1 MAGSNEGNEIHT
13 TEPAHGRRDK
23 GDRSM
28 SARGIIWMVLVCGV
42 LVWSTDASA
51 QGTEYVIGAGD
62 LLTISVWRHPELDR
76 PVTVRSNGL
85 ITFPP
90 VGEIMAQG
98 LTPTAL
104 GRELTQRLRDY
115 TRETNQVTV
124 TMDQF
129 NSRAIFLTGQIALP
143 GRYSFEHIPDI
154 LQVMSQ
160 AGGPLPSADLTS
172 VSIIRPT
179 PRGPEVIPV
188 DLGSYMRGE
197 TSAALPELRPGDTVE
212 FPSVYGGS
220 VAGPGMI
227 YVIGE
232 VNQPGAYTASERMDV
247 LQALAVAGGPTR
259 EASLEDVVVIMD
271 AGDSQVAAN
280 VDLAAITRHGTGSPF
295 YLSSGDRIVV
305 PPRGASIGEVLLTGA
320 GSLLDAT
327 REVLQSYL
335 LYLSVE
341 STLEEQRL
349 RNELEELQ
357 NQ

>member
-1 MAGSNEGNEIHT
+1 M
-13 TEPAHGRRDK
+13 R
-23 GDRSM
+23 
-28 SARGIIWMVLVCGV
+28 ARAIIWMVLVCSV
-42 LVWSTDASA
+42 LVWSGVAEAQSTD
-51 QGTEYVIGAGD
+51 YIIGAGD

-98 LTPTAL
+98 LTPISL

-129 NSRAIFLTGQIALP
+129 NSRAIFLTGQVAMP

-160 AGGPLPSADLTS
+160 AGGPLPSADLSS
-172 VSIIRPT
+172 VSIIRAT
-179 PRGPEVIPV
+179 ASGPEIIPV

-197 TSAALPELRPGDTVE
+197 AGRSLPDLLPGDTVE
-212 FPSVYGGS
+212 FPAIYGGS
-220 VAGPGMI
+220 VGGPGMVYI
-227 YVIGE
+227 IGE
-232 VNQPGAYTASERMDV
+232 VNMPGAYSASEKMDV
-247 LQALAVAGGPTR
+247 LQALALAGGPTR
-259 EASLEDVVVIMD
+259 EAALSDVVVIMD

-280 VDLAAITRHGTGSPF
+280 VDLDAITRHGTAQPF
-295 YLSSGDRIVV
+295 YVSAGDRIVV
-305 PPRGASIGEVLLTGA
+305 PPQGSSIGEVILTGA
-320 GSLLDAT
+320 GSILGAARD
-327 REVLQSYL
+327 VLQSYL
-335 LYLSVE
+335 LYLSVD
-341 STLEEQRL
+341 STLEDRRRQK
-349 RNELEELQ
+349 ELEELQ

>member
-1 MAGSNEGNEIHT
+1 MC
-13 TEPAHGRRDK
+13 
-23 GDRSM
+23 
-28 SARGIIWMVLVCGV
+28 ARGIIWLVLVCGI
-42 LVWSTDASA
+42 LVWSSEAVA

-98 LTPTAL
+98 LTPTSL
-104 GRELTQRLRDY
+104 GREITQRLRDY

-129 NSRAIFLTGQIALP
+129 YSRAIFLTGQVALP
-143 GRYSFEHIPDI
+143 GRYSFEYIPDI

-160 AGGPLPSADLTS
+160 AGGPLPSADLTA
-172 VSIIRPT
+172 VSIIRQT
-179 PRGPEVIPV
+179 SSGPQVIPV

-197 TSAALPELRPGDTVE
+197 SRQPLPELLPGDTIE
-212 FPSVYGGS
+212 FPATYGSSVS
-220 VAGPGMI
+220 GPGLI
-227 YVIGE
+227 YIIGE
-232 VNQPGAYTASERMDV
+232 VNAPGAYVASENMDV
-247 LQALAVAGGPTR
+247 LQALALAGGPTR
-259 EASLEDVVVIMD
+259 EAELSEIVVVMD
-271 AGDSQVAAN
+271 GGGTLVAAN
-280 VDLAAITRHGTGSPF
+280 VNVAAIADHGTAQPF

-305 PPRGASIGEVLLTGA
+305 PPQGTSIGEALVTGA
-320 GSLLDAT
+320 GSLLSAT

-335 LYLSVE
+335 LYLSLD
-341 STLEEQRL
+341 STLEDRRL
-349 RNELEELQ
+349 QKEIEESQ

>member
-1 MAGSNEGNEIHT
+1 MGSRVILYLVVVCVVMAWAST
-13 TEPAHGRRDK
+13 T
-23 GDRSM
+23 
-28 SARGIIWMVLVCGV
+28 
-42 LVWSTDASA
+42 SA
-51 QGTEYVIGAGD
+51 QSTEYIIGAGD

-76 PVTVRSNGL
+76 AVTVRTNGL

-129 NSRAIFLTGQIALP
+129 NSRAIFLTGQVALP

-160 AGGPLPSADLTS
+160 AGGPLPSADLTA

-179 PRGPEVIPV
+179 TSGPQVITV
-188 DLGSYMRGE
+188 DLGEYMRGE
-197 TSAALPELRPGDTVE
+197 SREALPTLQPGDTIE
-212 FPSVYGGS
+212 FPSLYGGS

-227 YVIGE
+227 YIIGE
-232 VNQPGAYTASERMDV
+232 VNQPGAYAATEKMDV
-247 LQALAVAGGPTR
+247 IQALAIAGGPTR
-259 EASLEDVVVIMD
+259 EASLKDVVVIMD
-271 AGDSQVAAN
+271 AGESQVAMN

-305 PPRGASIGEVLLTGA
+305 PPQGTSIAEVLLTGA
-320 GSLLDAT
+320 GSILDAT

-349 RNELEELQ
+349 QNELEELQ

>member
-1 MAGSNEGNEIHT
+1 M
-13 TEPAHGRRDK
+13 R
-23 GDRSM
+23 
-28 SARGIIWMVLVCGV
+28 ARAIIWMVLVCGV
-42 LVWSTDASA
+42 LVWSGVAEA
-51 QGTEYVIGAGD
+51 QSTEYIIGAGD

-129 NSRAIFLTGQIALP
+129 NSRAIFLTGQVALP
-143 GRYSFEHIPDI
+143 GRYSFEYIPDI

-179 PRGPEVIPV
+179 TRGPEVIPV

-197 TSAALPELRPGDTVE
+197 TSAALPELRPGDTIE
-212 FPSVYGGS
+212 FPSIYGGS

-227 YVIGE
+227 YIIGE
-232 VNQPGAYTASERMDV
+232 VNQPGAYASSERMDV

-259 EASLEDVVVIMD
+259 EAALSDVVVIMD
-271 AGDSQVAAN
+271 AGESQVAAN
-280 VDLAAITRHGTGSPF
+280 IDLDAVTRHGTASPF
-295 YLSSGDRIVV
+295 YVSAGDRIVV
-305 PPRGASIGEVLLTGA
+305 PPEGSSISDVILTGA
-320 GSLLDAT
+320 GSILGAARD
-327 REVLQSYL
+327 VLQSYL

-341 STLEEQRL
+341 STLEERRL
-349 RNELEELQ
+349 EKELEELQ